1 MPATR
6 STGSTTFTTPSDT
19 ELVMTRVVE
28 APRSLV
34 WEVYTV
40 PEHVQQWMLGPP
52 GWTMPV
58 CEIDLRP
65 GGAFRYVWRRE
76 DGDEMEISGAYEEIA
91 PPERIVSSESWGGDW
106 PETTNTLVL
115 TEESGRTTITTTV
128 SYPSK
133 EARDAA
139 LATGMKDGVST
150 TFDSLAEYLATLA

>member
-76 DGDEMEISGAYEEIA
+76 DGDEMEISGAYAEIA